1 MLFDDKKQAQ
11 RRITLGILAGLAVHI
26 LLSYLLGLQAFLG
39 PEIAAVFICPT
50 CSFPPPF
57 EGCGVLL
64 SILLFAL
71 LGAEIGIAT
80 LPFADRGPSLLGRTA
95 VHFTLMA
102 ATVALWAGLNF
113 GQTGALFGLVLL
125 ASVYVLVWLGRWV
138 GWYVEVAAIRAKLG
152 LAPGPSLLHWRESLP
167 YLVFALGLCLGLPA
181 LLRLVDPQDVPVLSG
196 VYFPFLLL
204 PIGTF
209 CSGGVP
215 GASARFLSPVS
226 GGLCPLVGGGG
237 VSTIQRLRP
246 LPRRYLPGVRPD
258 GQRGGHSAEKAG
270 HTGKE
275 PLAPPSFFPQPLQNL
290 QKMV

>member
-80 LPFADRGPSLLGRTA
+80 LPFADRGPSLLERTA

-113 GQTGALFGLVLL
+113 GQTGALFGLILL

-167 YLVFALGLCLGLPA
+167 YLVFALGLCLGLPT
-181 LLRLVDPQDVPVLSG
+181 LLRLLDPQDVPVLSG

-209 CSGGVP
+209 CSGVSLGHRHGFSPLYPVACALLSVAAVFLLFN
-215 GASARFLSPVS
+215 GSALFHGSISLV
-226 GGLCPLVGGGG
+226 CALVGNG
-237 VSTIQRLRP
+237 VGTLLKKRATR
-246 LPRRYLPGVRPD
+246 
-258 GQRGGHSAEKAG
+258 EKN
-270 HTGKE
+270 
-275 PLAPPSFFPQPLQNL
+275 P
-290 QKMV
+290 

>member
-1 MLFDDKKQAQ
+1 MLFDDTKQAQ
-11 RRITLGILAGLAVHI
+11 RRTTLGILAGLAVHI

-113 GQTGALFGLVLL
+113 GQTGALFGLILL

-138 GWYVEVAAIRAKLG
+138 VWYVEVAAIRAKLG

-209 CSGGVP
+209 CSGVSLGHRHGFSPLYPVACALLSVAAVFLLFN
-215 GASARFLSPVS
+215 GSALFH
-226 GGLCPLVGGGG
+226 GGISLVCALVGNG
-237 VSTIQRLRP
+237 VGTLLKKRATR
-246 LPRRYLPGVRPD
+246 
-258 GQRGGHSAEKAG
+258 EKN
-270 HTGKE
+270 
-275 PLAPPSFFPQPLQNL
+275 P
-290 QKMV
+290 

>member
-1 MLFDDKKQAQ
+1 MLFDDTKQAQ

-113 GQTGALFGLVLL
+113 GQTGALFGLILL

-152 LAPGPSLLHWRESLP
+152 LAPGPSLLHWRETLP

-181 LLRLVDPQDVPVLSG
+181 LLRLLDPQDVPVLSG

-209 CSGGVP
+209 CSGVSLGHRHGFSPLYPVACALLSVAAVFLLFNGSALFHGGISLVCALMGNGV
-215 GASARFLSPVS
+215 GTLLKKRA
-226 GGLCPLVGGGG
+226 
-237 VSTIQRLRP
+237 
-246 LPRRYLPGVRPD
+246 PR
-258 GQRGGHSAEKAG
+258 EKN
-270 HTGKE
+270 
-275 PLAPPSFFPQPLQNL
+275 P
-290 QKMV
+290 

>member
-1 MLFDDKKQAQ
+1 MLFDDTKQAQ
-11 RRITLGILAGLAVHI
+11 RRTTLGILAGLAVHI

-113 GQTGALFGLVLL
+113 GQTGALFGLILL

-181 LLRLVDPQDVPVLSG
+181 LLRLLDPPDVPVLSA

-209 CSGGVP
+209 CSGVSLGHRHGFSPLYPVACALLSVAAVFLLFN
-215 GASARFLSPVS
+215 GSALFH
-226 GGLCPLVGGGG
+226 GGISLVCALVGNG
-237 VSTIQRLRP
+237 VGTLLKKRATR
-246 LPRRYLPGVRPD
+246 
-258 GQRGGHSAEKAG
+258 EKN
-270 HTGKE
+270 
-275 PLAPPSFFPQPLQNL
+275 P
-290 QKMV
+290 

>member
-80 LPFADRGPSLLGRTA
+80 LPFADRGPSLLERTA

-113 GQTGALFGLVLL
+113 GQTGALFGLILL

-181 LLRLVDPQDVPVLSG
+181 LLRLADPQDVPVLSG

-209 CSGGVP
+209 CSGVSLGHRHGFSPLYPVACALLSVAAVFLLFNGSALFHGGISLVCALLGNGV
-215 GASARFLSPVS
+215 GTLLKKRATR
-226 GGLCPLVGGGG
+226 
-237 VSTIQRLRP
+237 
-246 LPRRYLPGVRPD
+246 
-258 GQRGGHSAEKAG
+258 EKN
-270 HTGKE
+270 
-275 PLAPPSFFPQPLQNL
+275 P
-290 QKMV
+290 

>member
-1 MLFDDKKQAQ
+1 MLFDDTKQAQ
-11 RRITLGILAGLAVHI
+11 RRITLGILAGIAVHF
-26 LLSYLLGLQAFLG
+26 LLMYVLGTRAFLG

-102 ATVALWAGLNF
+102 ATVALWGGLNF
-113 GQTGALFGLVLL
+113 GGAGAAFCLILL
-125 ASVYVLVWLGRWV
+125 ASIYVLVWLGRWV
-138 GWYVEVAAIRAKLG
+138 GWYVEVAAIRSKLG
-152 LAPGPSLLHWRESLP
+152 LAPSPSLLHWRETLP

-181 LLRLVDPQDVPVLSG
+181 LLRLLDPQDVPVLSG

-209 CSGGVP
+209 CSGVSLGHRHGFSPLYPAACALLSVAAALLLFNDSALFHGGISLVCALMGNGV
-215 GASARFLSPVS
+215 GTLLKKRA
-226 GGLCPLVGGGG
+226 
-237 VSTIQRLRP
+237 
-246 LPRRYLPGVRPD
+246 PR
-258 GQRGGHSAEKAG
+258 EKN
-270 HTGKE
+270 
-275 PLAPPSFFPQPLQNL
+275 P
-290 QKMV
+290 

>member
-1 MLFDDKKQAQ
+1 MLFDDTKQAQ
-11 RRITLGILAGLAVHI
+11 RRITLGILAGIAVHI
-26 LLSYLLGLQAFLG
+26 LLSYLLGMQAFLG

-113 GQTGALFGLVLL
+113 GQTGALFGLILL

-152 LAPGPSLLHWRESLP
+152 LAPGPSLLHWRETLP

-181 LLRLVDPQDVPVLSG
+181 LLRLLDPQDVPVLSG

-209 CSGGVP
+209 CSGVSLGHRHGFSPLYPVACALLSVAAVFLLFN
-215 GASARFLSPVS
+215 GSALFH
-226 GGLCPLVGGGG
+226 GGISLVCALVGNG
-237 VSTIQRLRP
+237 VGTLLKKRATR
-246 LPRRYLPGVRPD
+246 
-258 GQRGGHSAEKAG
+258 EKN
-270 HTGKE
+270 
-275 PLAPPSFFPQPLQNL
+275 P
-290 QKMV
+290 

>member
-1 MLFDDKKQAQ
+1 MLFDDTKQAQ
-11 RRITLGILAGLAVHI
+11 RRITLGILAGIAVHI
-26 LLSYLLGLQAFLG
+26 LLSYLLGMQAFLG

-80 LPFADRGPSLLGRTA
+80 LPFADSGPTLVFRTLA
-95 VHFTLMA
+95 HFALMA
-102 ATVALWAGLNF
+102 ATVALWGGLNF
-113 GQTGALFGLVLL
+113 GGAGAAFCLILL
-125 ASVYVLVWLGRWV
+125 ASIYVLVWLGRWV

-152 LAPGPSLLHWRESLP
+152 LAPGPSLLHWRETLP

-209 CSGGVP
+209 CSGVSLGHRHGFSPLYPVACALLSVAAVFLLFNGSALFHGGISLVCALMGNGV
-215 GASARFLSPVS
+215 GTLLKKRATR
-226 GGLCPLVGGGG
+226 
-237 VSTIQRLRP
+237 
-246 LPRRYLPGVRPD
+246 
-258 GQRGGHSAEKAG
+258 EKN
-270 HTGKE
+270 
-275 PLAPPSFFPQPLQNL
+275 P
-290 QKMV
+290 

>member
-1 MLFDDKKQAQ
+1 MLFDDTKQAQ
-11 RRITLGILAGLAVHI
+11 RRTTLGILAGLAVHI

-113 GQTGALFGLVLL
+113 GQTGALFGLILL

-138 GWYVEVAAIRAKLG
+138 GWYMEVAAIRAKLG
-152 LAPGPSLLHWRESLP
+152 LAPSPSLLHWRETLP

-209 CSGGVP
+209 CSGVSLGHRHGFSPLYPAACALLSVAAVFLLFNGSALFHGGISLVCALMGNGV
-215 GASARFLSPVS
+215 GTLLKKRA
-226 GGLCPLVGGGG
+226 
-237 VSTIQRLRP
+237 
-246 LPRRYLPGVRPD
+246 PR
-258 GQRGGHSAEKAG
+258 EKN
-270 HTGKE
+270 
-275 PLAPPSFFPQPLQNL
+275 P
-290 QKMV
+290 

>member
-1 MLFDDKKQAQ
+1 MLFDDTKQAQ
-11 RRITLGILAGLAVHI
+11 RRITLGILAGIAVHF
-26 LLSYLLGLQAFLG
+26 LLMYVLGTRAFLG
-39 PEIAAVFICPT
+39 PEVSAVFICPT

-113 GQTGALFGLVLL
+113 GQTGALFGLILL

-181 LLRLVDPQDVPVLSG
+181 LLRLLDPQDVPVLSG

-209 CSGGVP
+209 CSGVSLGHRHGFSPLYPAACALLSVAAVFLLFN
-215 GASARFLSPVS
+215 GSALFH
-226 GGLCPLVGGGG
+226 GGISLVCALVGNG
-237 VSTIQRLRP
+237 VGTLLKKRATR
-246 LPRRYLPGVRPD
+246 
-258 GQRGGHSAEKAG
+258 EKN
-270 HTGKE
+270 
-275 PLAPPSFFPQPLQNL
+275 P
-290 QKMV
+290 

>member
-1 MLFDDKKQAQ
+1 MLFDDTKQAQ
-11 RRITLGILAGLAVHI
+11 RRTTLGILAGLAVHI

-113 GQTGALFGLVLL
+113 GQTGALFGLILL

-138 GWYVEVAAIRAKLG
+138 GWYVEVAAIRSKLG
-152 LAPGPSLLHWRESLP
+152 LAPGPSLLHWRETLP

-181 LLRLVDPQDVPVLSG
+181 LLRLLDPQDVPVLSG

-209 CSGGVP
+209 CSGVSLGHRHGFSPLYPAACALLSVAAVFLLFN
-215 GASARFLSPVS
+215 GSALFH
-226 GGLCPLVGGGG
+226 GGISLVCALVGNG
-237 VSTIQRLRP
+237 VGTLLKKRATR
-246 LPRRYLPGVRPD
+246 
-258 GQRGGHSAEKAG
+258 EKN
-270 HTGKE
+270 
-275 PLAPPSFFPQPLQNL
+275 P
-290 QKMV
+290 

>member
-1 MLFDDKKQAQ
+1 MLFDDTKKAQ
-11 RRITLGILAGLAVHI
+11 RRITLGILDGIAVHI

-113 GQTGALFGLVLL
+113 GQTGALFGLILL

-152 LAPGPSLLHWRESLP
+152 LAPGPSLLHWRETLP

-209 CSGGVP
+209 CSGVSLGHRHGFSPLYPAACALLSVAAVFLLFNGSALFHGGISLVCALMGNGV
-215 GASARFLSPVS
+215 GTLLKKRATR
-226 GGLCPLVGGGG
+226 
-237 VSTIQRLRP
+237 
-246 LPRRYLPGVRPD
+246 
-258 GQRGGHSAEKAG
+258 EKN
-270 HTGKE
+270 
-275 PLAPPSFFPQPLQNL
+275 P
-290 QKMV
+290 

>member
-113 GQTGALFGLVLL
+113 GQTGALFGLILL

-152 LAPGPSLLHWRESLP
+152 LAPGPSLLHWRETLP

-209 CSGGVP
+209 CSGVSLGHRHGFSPLYPVACALLSVAAVFLLFNGSALFHGGISLVCALMGNGV
-215 GASARFLSPVS
+215 GTLLKKRASR
-226 GGLCPLVGGGG
+226 
-237 VSTIQRLRP
+237 
-246 LPRRYLPGVRPD
+246 
-258 GQRGGHSAEKAG
+258 EKN
-270 HTGKE
+270 
-275 PLAPPSFFPQPLQNL
+275 P
-290 QKMV
+290 

>member
-1 MLFDDKKQAQ
+1 MLFDDTKQAQ

-39 PEIAAVFICPT
+39 PKIAAVFICPT

-71 LGAEIGIAT
+71 LGADIGIAT

-113 GQTGALFGLVLL
+113 GQTGALFGLILL

-209 CSGGVP
+209 CSGVSLGHRHGFSPLYPAACALLSVAAALLLFN
-215 GASARFLSPVS
+215 GSALFHASISLVCA
-226 GGLCPLVGGGG
+226 LVGNG
-237 VSTIQRLRP
+237 VGTLLKKRA
-246 LPRRYLPGVRPD
+246 PR
-258 GQRGGHSAEKAG
+258 EKN
-270 HTGKE
+270 
-275 PLAPPSFFPQPLQNL
+275 P
-290 QKMV
+290 

>member
-1 MLFDDKKQAQ
+1 MLFDDTKQAQ

-80 LPFADRGPSLLGRTA
+80 LPFADRGPSLLERTA
-95 VHFTLMA
+95 AHFALMA

-113 GQTGALFGLVLL
+113 GQTGALFGLILL

-152 LAPGPSLLHWRESLP
+152 LAPGPSLLHWRETLP

-181 LLRLVDPQDVPVLSG
+181 LLRLLDPQDVPVLSG

-209 CSGGVP
+209 CSGVSLGHRHGFSPLYPVACALLSVAAVFLLFN
-215 GASARFLSPVS
+215 GSALFHGSISLV
-226 GGLCPLVGGGG
+226 CALVGNG
-237 VSTIQRLRP
+237 VGTLLKKRATR
-246 LPRRYLPGVRPD
+246 
-258 GQRGGHSAEKAG
+258 EKN
-270 HTGKE
+270 
-275 PLAPPSFFPQPLQNL
+275 P
-290 QKMV
+290 

>member
-1 MLFDDKKQAQ
+1 MLFDDTKQAQ

-102 ATVALWAGLNF
+102 ATVTLWGGLNF
-113 GQTGALFGLVLL
+113 GGAGAAFCLILL
-125 ASVYVLVWLGRWV
+125 ASIYVLVWLGRWV
-138 GWYVEVAAIRAKLG
+138 GWYVEVAAIRSKLG

-209 CSGGVP
+209 CSGLSLGHRHGFSPLYPVACALLSVAAVFLLFN
-215 GASARFLSPVS
+215 GSALFH
-226 GGLCPLVGGGG
+226 GGISLVCALVGNG
-237 VSTIQRLRP
+237 VGTLLKKRASR
-246 LPRRYLPGVRPD
+246 
-258 GQRGGHSAEKAG
+258 EKN
-270 HTGKE
+270 
-275 PLAPPSFFPQPLQNL
+275 P
-290 QKMV
+290 

>member
-1 MLFDDKKQAQ
+1 MLFDDTKQAQ
-11 RRITLGILAGLAVHI
+11 RRTTLGILAGLAVHI

-113 GQTGALFGLVLL
+113 GQSGALFGLILL
-125 ASVYVLVWLGRWV
+125 ASIYVLVWLGRWV
-138 GWYVEVAAIRAKLG
+138 GWYVELAAIRAKLG
-152 LAPGPSLLHWRESLP
+152 LAPGPSLLHWRETLP

-181 LLRLVDPQDVPVLSG
+181 LLRLLDPQDVPVLSG

-209 CSGGVP
+209 CSGVSLGHRHGFSPLYPVACALLSVAAVFLLFNGSALFHCGISLVCALMGNGV
-215 GASARFLSPVS
+215 GTLLKKRATR
-226 GGLCPLVGGGG
+226 
-237 VSTIQRLRP
+237 
-246 LPRRYLPGVRPD
+246 
-258 GQRGGHSAEKAG
+258 EKN
-270 HTGKE
+270 
-275 PLAPPSFFPQPLQNL
+275 P
-290 QKMV
+290 

>member
-1 MLFDDKKQAQ
+1 MLFDDTKQAQ

-113 GQTGALFGLVLL
+113 GQTGALFGLILL

-138 GWYVEVAAIRAKLG
+138 GWYVEVAAIRSKLG
-152 LAPGPSLLHWRESLP
+152 LAPGPSLLHWRETLP

-181 LLRLVDPQDVPVLSG
+181 LLRLLDPQDVPVLSG

-209 CSGGVP
+209 CSGVSLGHRHGFSPLYPAACALLSVAAVFLLFNGSALFHGGISLVCALMGNGV
-215 GASARFLSPVS
+215 GTLLKKRATR
-226 GGLCPLVGGGG
+226 
-237 VSTIQRLRP
+237 
-246 LPRRYLPGVRPD
+246 
-258 GQRGGHSAEKAG
+258 EKN
-270 HTGKE
+270 
-275 PLAPPSFFPQPLQNL
+275 P
-290 QKMV
+290 

>member
-1 MLFDDKKQAQ
+1 MLFDDTKQAQ

-113 GQTGALFGLVLL
+113 GQTGALFGLILL

-152 LAPGPSLLHWRESLP
+152 LAPIPSLLHWRGTLP

-181 LLRLVDPQDVPVLSG
+181 LLRLLDPQDVPVLSG
-196 VYFPFLLL
+196 VYFLFLLL

-209 CSGGVP
+209 CSGVSLGHRHGFSPLYPVACALLSVAAVFLLFNGSALFHGGISLVCALMGNGV
-215 GASARFLSPVS
+215 GTLLKKRATR
-226 GGLCPLVGGGG
+226 
-237 VSTIQRLRP
+237 
-246 LPRRYLPGVRPD
+246 
-258 GQRGGHSAEKAG
+258 
-270 HTGKE
+270 
-275 PLAPPSFFPQPLQNL
+275 
-290 QKMV
+290 